1 MTRAHD
7 IITRHYEASAGGDLA
22 GMLAPIEADT
32 TWTEAAGFPRAG
44 TYIGPDAVRVNVFEA
59 LARDFDG
66 YRFDLDELVD
76 AGDVQVGIGTYSGT
90 FRQTGRPFT
99 ARVAHI
105 WRLASDRV
113 VSFEQIVDSAQ
124 VRTAMTP

>member
-1 MTRAHD
+1 
-7 IITRHYEASAGGDLA
+7 
-22 GMLAPIEADT
+22 
-32 TWTEAAGFPRAG
+32 
-44 TYIGPDAVRVNVFEA
+44 TYVGPDAVRVHVFDA

-90 FRQTGRPFT
+90 FRETGRPFT

-113 VSFEQIVDSAQ
+113 VSFEQIVD
-124 VRTAMTP
+124 